1 MLFSDKIPG
10 MSQSNYFALTMAVV
24 VFISACGNHPADAT
38 KTTDETAVGTGD
50 TSVSPVSADSAV
62 KSITS
67 GGARTCFVG
76 IAKKDTVVLS
86 FAQSDSSVHGD
97 LIYKFNEKDLNS
109 GTIDGV
115 MIGDTLVAD
124 YTFKSEGT
132 SSIRQVV
139 FLRRGN
145 ELIEGFGDVE
155 DNNGRMIF
163 RNLSTLTF
171 DRSVVV
177 KQIDCKNAA
186 FIPAR

>member
-1 MLFSDKIPG
+1 
-10 MSQSNYFALTMAVV
+10 MSQSIYFALTTAVV
-24 VFISACGNHPADAT
+24 LLVSACGGRSTDAT
-38 KTTDETAVGTGD
+38 NTTRDTTAAGD
-50 TSVSPVSADSAV
+50 SSLRSQSADGAAQSA
-62 KSITS
+62 TS
-67 GGARTCFVG
+67 TGARTCFVG
-76 IAKKDTVVLS
+76 VTKKDTVVLS

-97 LIYKFNEKDLNS
+97 LLYKFNEKDLNS

-115 MIGDTLVAD
+115 MMGDTLVAD

-132 SSIRQVV
+132 SSVRQVV

-145 ELIEGFGDVE
+145 EMIEGFGDVE

-177 KQIDCKNAA
+177 KQTDCKNAPA
-186 FIPAR
+186 IPAR